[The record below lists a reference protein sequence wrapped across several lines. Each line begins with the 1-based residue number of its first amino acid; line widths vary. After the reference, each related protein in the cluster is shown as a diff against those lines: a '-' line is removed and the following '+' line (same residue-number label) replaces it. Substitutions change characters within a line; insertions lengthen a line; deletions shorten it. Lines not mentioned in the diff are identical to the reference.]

1 MAVLRQTTMY
11 SSTTPFLSSKK
22 ELEFH
27 HLGDRKTGGKY
38 GAAEVPEKEIVT
50 TLSDYPALAK
60 AITEGTANQ
69 VDKAPEKCCVSVIA
83 QAEYEGKQEFSPTC
97 SKGPIICSPNCF
109 RSDQNNVVHMSSR
122 GASLTQAVESVSCR
136 PRRKR
141 RKQRK
146 WERRRC
152 RRESQSS
159 GHPEQESCAPVPVQV
174 QEDETESSGSY
185 SQSLGIQETEV
196 PGLPAMEPGIPI
208 RDTQDSYRDSGS
220 KLPYLISEPWNWLMF
235 RNRLNSLKLFSEES
249 SCLPA
254 SSSSSSSSST
264 SSESL
269 EVQQLAVTALR
280 GHVSLG
286 EAQHIGPFFQKVKS
300 EESLPK
306 EGCNEGVL
314 LHEDLTPVDS
324 EYRENKEYK
333 ICHHLQNGA
342 FGEVYHCRDQSS
354 VFEFAAKKIS
364 LDRFRWE
371 EVSSWSAL
379 SSPRIVQ
386 LFGAVREDSFVTLFM
401 EHMSGGSLARLIKD
415 NGRLPEDRALFYQE
429 QVLEALEHLQK
440 RRILH
445 KDIKAD
451 NVLLSSDGQKAALC
465 DFGHSEKLDA
475 NGFSPGPPTGED
487 LQGTE
492 THMAPELVNGEA
504 CSAKAD
510 VWSSCC
516 MMLHMLNGCH
526 PWTRYYKHPLVLKI
540 ANEPPPVKEIP
551 PSCSPGTA
559 DVIRAG
565 LEKDPTKRASAGEL
579 LAKVTEALRD
589 VGGLSSPLNGP
600 YQEPAGPAA
609 EPPKSEV
616 GDCQALD
623 SVKDSKEQEPDGH
636 VPYRT
641 GDEEFVTESP
651 QALSSLTVLPA
662 SVHKTHHQE
671 RNHTDSE
678 QELQQLERDFFL
690 SSLSQPH
697 SPEVQEQLLSCLSS
711 DSFPYWDPGDKDS
724 GRYPS
729 SVRDD
734 LSSGIYSYN
743 SQTDGQLFSLESW
756 LGPSGEAPVCLKG
769 VDIQIQ
775 GFHGETL
782 LIRESPRVSVG
793 HVALGISE
801 QISAAAFS
809 LVRHDGSPVLSNE
822 EIPDSGIAL
831 RCTLA
836 PDCSPGWAWRVKQGK
851 LEVRVLNALKATGSQ
866 FKAQPGLRCPV

>member
-1 MAVLRQTTMY
+1 
-11 SSTTPFLSSKK
+11 
-22 ELEFH
+22 
-27 HLGDRKTGGKY
+27 
-38 GAAEVPEKEIVT
+38 
-50 TLSDYPALAK
+50 
-60 AITEGTANQ
+60 
-69 VDKAPEKCCVSVIA
+69 
-83 QAEYEGKQEFSPTC
+83 
-97 SKGPIICSPNCF
+97 
-109 RSDQNNVVHMSSR
+109 
-122 GASLTQAVESVSCR
+122 
-136 PRRKR
+136 
-141 RKQRK
+141 
-146 WERRRC
+146 
-152 RRESQSS
+152 
-159 GHPEQESCAPVPVQV
+159 
-174 QEDETESSGSY
+174 
-185 SQSLGIQETEV
+185 
-196 PGLPAMEPGIPI
+196 
-208 RDTQDSYRDSGS
+208 
-220 KLPYLISEPWNWLMF
+220 
-235 RNRLNSLKLFSEES
+235 LKLFSEES

-254 SSSSSSSSST
+254 SSSSST
-264 SSESL
+264 SSESM
-269 EVQQLAVTALR
+269 EVQQLAVAALR

-333 ICHHLQNGA
+333 ICRHLQNGA

-354 VFEFAAKKIS
+354 VFEFCSKEGKPHWIS

-401 EHMSGGSLARLIKD
+401 EHISGGSLARLIKD

-465 DFGHSEKLDA
+465 DFGHSVKLDA
-475 NGFSPGPPTGED
+475 NGFRED

-551 PSCSPGTA
+551 PSCSSGTA

-589 VGGLSSPLNGP
+589 VGGLRSPLHGP

-609 EPPKSEV
+609 DPPKSEV
-616 GDCQALD
+616 GDSQALE
-623 SVKDSKEQEPDGH
+623 SVKDSREQEPEGH
-636 VPYRT
+636 MPYRT
-641 GDEEFVTESP
+641 GDEEFVRV
-651 QALSSLTVLPA
+651 AASSLGSSQVALHSRWVLMVISLCA
-662 SVHKTHHQE
+662 
-671 RNHTDSE
+671 
-678 QELQQLERDFFL
+678 DFFL

-793 HVALGISE
+793 HVAIGISE

-836 PDCSPGWAWRVKQGK
+836 PDCSLGWAWRVKQGK
-851 LEVRVLNALKATGSQ
+851 LEVRVLNALKAAGSQ